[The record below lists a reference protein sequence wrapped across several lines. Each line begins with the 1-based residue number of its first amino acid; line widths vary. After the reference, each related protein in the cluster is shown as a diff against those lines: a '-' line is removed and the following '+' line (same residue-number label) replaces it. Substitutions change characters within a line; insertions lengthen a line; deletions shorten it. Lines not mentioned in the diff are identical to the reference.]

1 MEEQETAAVQQ
12 ALEDTRTALKACET
26 RFRNIINRGA
36 DGVLI
41 VTEDGIVRFANPAAE
56 QLLASSSES
65 LIGANFGFPVVAG
78 ETTEIDLV
86 CGNHQRQTCVAEMR
100 VVETEWDGERVY
112 LAMLRDITDR
122 KLAAER
128 LRRNKER
135 YRLLAENTVDAIW
148 RMDPDTTFTYIN
160 PAIETMTGFT
170 PEEWIGSTLREHCD
184 AENFAEMQAV
194 IQEALS
200 RLPATEGIVFE
211 TTILKKNGEPLPV
224 EITGR
229 VLADEQGQPVALQGI
244 TRDITERKQAAQK
257 IEDLARFPEE
267 NPNPVLRASPEG
279 EILYANSAAKRI
291 LKECNRQKDGVL
303 PENWQQLAHDI
314 FLSGAPQ
321 DVEKTCAGR
330 TFSLTFA
337 PVVDKDYINVYGLD
351 ITERKKT
358 EAALWES
365 RHKLRLIMDH
375 IPQAIFWKDKDSV
388 YLGCNRAFAEDA
400 GADNPKEVIG
410 KDDFAMPWS
419 QEADLYR
426 TDDQHVIETGT
437 PRLRYEEPQTT
448 PEGDKIWLETSKVPL
463 RDASGEVIG
472 VLGLYD
478 DITARREAETREQQY
493 THRLETL
500 HQIDQAILEARSTQ
514 AIVRAAFQGLRDLT
528 ACQDFSVMLFD
539 RKREQA
545 RVLMG
550 LLEKGQKIDMTE
562 TPLAWFRPLE
572 TLERGEAH
580 VVDDLETH
588 QQSNRVEQ
596 RLLARGMRSH
606 LSVPLATDKGLIGAL
621 NLAAKQPGAFTKT
634 EVGIAREVADQ
645 LAIALRQTQLREQV
659 EQHTQELEQRIRE
672 RTAELQRMVDLM
684 TGREIRMA
692 ELKDVIKQLHR
703 QLRDANITPAAD
715 DPLLSDND

>member
-1 MEEQETAAVQQ
+1 MEEQEIAALQRV
-12 ALEDTRTALKACET
+12 LEDTQADLKACEA
-26 RFRNIINRGA
+26 RFRNIINRSA

-41 VTEDGIVRFANPAAE
+41 VTEHGTVRFANPAAE
-56 QLLASSSES
+56 QLLARSSKS

-78 ETTEIDLV
+78 ATTEIDLV
-86 CGNHQRQTCVAEMR
+86 CGIRQRQTCVAEMR

-128 LRRNKER
+128 LRRSKER

-148 RMDPDTTFTYIN
+148 RMDLDTTFTYIN
-160 PAIETMTGFT
+160 PTIEAMTGFT
-170 PEEWIGSTLREHCD
+170 PEEWIGSTLREHCK
-184 AENFAEMQAV
+184 AETFAEIQAV

-229 VLADEQGQPVALQGI
+229 VLADEQGHPVALQGI
-244 TRDITERKQAAQK
+244 TRDITERRQAAQK
-257 IEDLARFPEE
+257 IENLARFPEE

-279 EILYANSAAKRI
+279 EVLYANSAAKQL
-291 LKECNRQKDGVL
+291 LKDCGNQRDSFL
-303 PENWQQLAHDI
+303 PEKWQQITHDI

-321 DVEKTCAGR
+321 DVEKTCGGR

-337 PVVDKDYINVYGLD
+337 PVVDKGYINLYGLD
-351 ITERKKT
+351 ITERKET
-358 EAALWES
+358 AAALWES

-388 YLGCNRAFAEDA
+388 YLGCNKAFAEDA

-437 PRLRYEEPQTT
+437 PRLRYEEPQTP

-463 RDASGEVIG
+463 RDASGDVIG
-472 VLGLYD
+472 VLGMYE
-478 DITARREAETREQQY
+478 DITARKEAATREQQY
-493 THRLETL
+493 IHRLETL
-500 HQIDQAILEARSTQ
+500 HQIDQAILEARSTK
-514 AIVRAAFQGLRDLT
+514 AIVAAALQGLMKLIACEDL
-528 ACQDFSVMLFD
+528 SVMLFD
-539 RKREQA
+539 DEQQKA
-545 RVLMG
+545 HVLWG
-550 LLEKGQKIDMTE
+550 ALQQGSIEKTE
-562 TPLAWFRPLE
+562 KPLAWFRPLK
-572 TLERGEAH
+572 TLQQG
-580 VVDDLETH
+580 DLH
-588 QQSNRVEQ
+588 QIEDFQAMEDLTPAEQ
-596 RLLARGMRSH
+596 HLLARGMRSH
-606 LSVPLATDKGLIGAL
+606 LSVPLATDEGLIGAL

-659 EQHTQELEQRIRE
+659 EQHSQELEQQIKK
-672 RTAELQRMVDLM
+672 RTAELQKTVNLM

-692 ELKDVIKQLHR
+692 ELKDVIRQLHKQLEAAG
-703 QLRDANITPAAD
+703 LRPAVD
-715 DPLLSDND
+715 DPLLGENA